1 GQQNGALFCS
11 IQVDQASMAMKERFG
26 QYQEVLEA
34 GSHCAPW
41 FFGSQIRGNLPL
53 RVQKLD
59 VRCETKTKDNVFVTM
74 VASVQYRALVEKASD
89 AFYKYF
95 DTMKE
100 IGAHSKSSSVFI
112 PHGPRTVHDVAQ
124 QIRDGLFQGS
134 HAQQL
139 LKRAHIFL

>member
-1 GQQNGALFCS
+1 ATKWDIILFYSCGS
-11 IQVDQASMAMKERFG
+11 GIGGDEREIWTVSG
-26 QYQEVLEA
+26 SA

-41 FFGSQIRGNLPL
+41 FFGSQVRGNIPL

-124 QIRDGLFQGS
+124 QIRDGLLQGS